1 MKSALY
7 NMGYFLKEARRIIGL
22 NRLSSVFS
30 SISTGLILF
39 ILAVIITCWSVSAL
53 LVETMQD
60 EAEISAYLDRGIGN
74 EQAFGLVEAIKGIGG
89 VWDVRL
95 VDQGEAYGR
104 MEAILGEEA
113 RVLELFDENPFE
125 AFIEVRIGLDEL
137 DRVAEEVGS
146 LEGIDH
152 IRENREVLERIQSIA
167 AGLNSL
173 GYIVIAA
180 VGISTLVI
188 VSHMIRQGIYN
199 NRIQIDTL
207 RLLGAPNGF
216 IGFPFVLAGLLLTL
230 AGGILASVLIVL
242 LINQAYGGMAGS
254 LPFIPL
260 PPRGRLVSGL
270 VILIGAT
277 SISLGVLGSLFGMSS
292 TK

>member
-1 MKSALY
+1 MKNALY
-7 NMGYFLKEARRIIGL
+7 NAGYFIKEARRIIGQ

-30 SISTGLILF
+30 FISTVLILF
-39 ILAVIITCWSVSAL
+39 ILAMVVTCWSVSNL
-53 LVETMQD
+53 LVETIQH
-60 EAEISAYLDRGIGN
+60 EAEISVYLDGSIGTG
-74 EQAFGLVEAIKGIGG
+74 QVTGLVETIRGING

-95 VDQGEAYGR
+95 VDQKEAYGR

-125 AFIEVRIGLDEL
+125 AFIEVRIHLNEMDT
-137 DRVAEEVGS
+137 VVKEVEN
-146 LEGIDH
+146 LQGIDYV
-152 IRENREVLERIQSIA
+152 RENREVLERVQSITE
-167 AGLNSL
+167 GLKKL
-173 GYIVIAA
+173 GYLVIAA

-199 NRIQIDTL
+199 NRVQISTL
-207 RLLGAPNGF
+207 RLLGAPDSF

-242 LINQAYGGMAGS
+242 LINQAYGSMAGS

-260 PPRGRLVSGL
+260 PPRGQLVSGL
-270 VILIGAT
+270 VVMISAT
-277 SISLGVLGSLFGMSS
+277 SIALGVLGSLFGLVS